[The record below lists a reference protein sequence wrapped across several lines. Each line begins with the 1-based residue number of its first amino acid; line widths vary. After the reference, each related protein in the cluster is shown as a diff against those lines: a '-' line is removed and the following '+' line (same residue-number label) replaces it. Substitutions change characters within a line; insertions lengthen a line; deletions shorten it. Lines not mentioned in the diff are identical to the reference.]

1 MYHADLG
8 YEFVTQG
15 SVPGSV
21 YFYDFASGHWWYTTS
36 ALFPYLYDF
45 SLNTWIYYF
54 PNTQSP
60 GHYTANPR
68 YFSDLTTG
76 QILTM

>member
-1 MYHADLG
+1 MYHFDLG
-8 YEFVTQG
+8 YEYVAAGGGDG
-15 SVPGSV
+15 SL
-21 YFYDFASGHWWYTTS
+21 YFYDLASGHWWFNSS

-45 SLNTWIYYF
+45 MLNAWIYYF

-60 GHYTANPR
+60 GHYATNPR
-68 YFSDLTTG
+68 YFSNLTTG